1 MFGSCCEE
9 QEAQE
14 AEYRARIRAATA
26 QSEKRL
32 FGRSLAAARAQSK
45 RCTHLACE
53 GDVCGIE
60 CFDCDEEEEDEAHA
74 SIEPSGDPRMA
85 GDCDEDEEDEEEAEL
100 LRKLRATRLAQFRKE
115 AEKKEAEKRV
125 LGYEYTDE
133 RALLQLLNDA
143 AAPFLVCLLG
153 VPDEGELLSQWLDD
167 HLTAV
172 APRHPA
178 ARFLR
183 VQDCPAL
190 LDGLPSVRSVPAL
203 LLFERGVVIACEQGL
218 GEEREPDRL
227 QARIDRWLQAHAS
240 KLVAPKQSNQ
250 HSDDSDD
257 EGEGEASYCG
267 RAGCR
272 AYPHEH
278 VLWKDRNGNKAAR

>member
-1 MFGSCCEE
+1 MTHRLTLTMFGSCCEE

-167 HLTAV
+167 HLTVRACPCPCEDDGCPRQRRG
-172 APRHPA
+172 APT
-178 ARFLR
+178 
-183 VQDCPAL
+183 
-190 LDGLPSVRSVPAL
+190 LPSPRRRPLRRATRPPASCACKTARRSST
-203 LLFERGVVIACEQGL
+203 ACPRCGACP
-218 GEEREPDRL
+218 RCCSSS
-227 QARIDRWLQAHAS
+227 AAS
-240 KLVAPKQSNQ
+240 
-250 HSDDSDD
+250 
-257 EGEGEASYCG
+257 
-267 RAGCR
+267 
-272 AYPHEH
+272 
-278 VLWKDRNGNKAAR
+278 